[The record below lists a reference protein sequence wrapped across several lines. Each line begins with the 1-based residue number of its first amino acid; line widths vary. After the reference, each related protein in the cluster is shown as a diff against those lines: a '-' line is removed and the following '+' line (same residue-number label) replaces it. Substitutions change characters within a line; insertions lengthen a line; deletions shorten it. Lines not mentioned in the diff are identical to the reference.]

1 MVLRSN
7 GVAPEERAVTN
18 PQGIDFAANILIAR
32 TFVSQENYSIHHGCL
47 IDLKIAFVLPEERA
61 ITRPKCIKG
70 SIKKAS
76 DIYDAVSHSEHE
88 CWEVGLVVPQEA
100 PITASQ
106 RINCPSINQSTF

>member
-47 IDLKIAFVLPEERA
+47 IDLKIAFVLPEQRA

-70 SIKKAS
+70 AIKKGS
-76 DIYDAVSHSEHE
+76 NIYDAVSHSEHE
-88 CWEVGLVVPQEA
+88 CWEVGLVVPQESA
-100 PITASQ
+100 IIGSQ
-106 RINCPSINQSTF
+106 RIDSPFMNT